1 MRITLFRTFCLSFL
15 SLLLMS
21 SARAADPVAPWH
33 SPGYSSSGT
42 TSGPSSTVQGGSAFT
57 GTTAPSPKGLSVW
70 GILPWGGIG
79 GGARFMTPLA
89 GGPLLTS
96 AAVRDSFA
104 LEFGA
109 DLLRWSYDFGY
120 GASGSYSW
128 TEVLPVVGVMWNLW
142 FSQKF
147 CLYPKI
153 EAGYAFGWLSGWSA
167 VGGYTPSYG
176 GAFIDGAAGALYSL
190 DSGITLRA
198 EVGIAGLKVG
208 AGWLF

>member
-1 MRITLFRTFCLSFL
+1 MRTTLFSTICLTF
-15 SLLLMS
+15 LLIS
-21 SARAADPVAPWH
+21 NARAAEPVAPWR

-42 TSGPSSTVQGGSAFT
+42 NNGPSSTVQGGSAFT

-89 GGPLLTS
+89 AGPLLNSTTI
-96 AAVRDSFA
+96 RDGFA

-109 DLLRWSYDFGY
+109 DLLRWSHDYGY
-120 GASGSYSW
+120 GYGTGSTYTW
-128 TEVLPVVGVMWNLW
+128 TEILPVAGVMWNIW

-153 EAGYAFGWLSGWSA
+153 EAGYAFGWLSGWSF
-167 VGGYTPSYG
+167 GGTSPSYG